1 MEGPEEKERKERE
14 RRRKGGRCKGGK
26 TDIGGERGDI
36 S

>member
-1 MEGPEEKERKERE
+1 MEGPEEKE